1 MCITGNISRIRIS
14 IRFLRLMFHAPR
26 KTETSESGNAGYL
39 TGRSRPNT
47 NINNVSDVS
56 QEVPPP
62 PFFVGNFK
70 AQTIAKCSSPLLEHR
85 NGAASVHPT
94 PFLVA
99 PPCQM
104 FYSLGSGPQQLTI
117 KSFLSFFTKYKVRNS
132 GYKKTTDIL
141 NEA

>member
-26 KTETSESGNAGYL
+26 KTETSES
-39 TGRSRPNT
+39 RKCRPNT

-117 KSFLSFFTKYKVRNS
+117 KSFLSFFYQIQGSKFGVQKDN
-132 GYKKTTDIL
+132 
-141 NEA
+141 